1 MASTYIRYEDSDLEK
16 ERRLK
21 FRGTVRIRLE
31 ALTFLW
37 NEPRELD
44 TKNVDYLKSCFQKDS
59 CYRLIPQNHV
69 PAIIDEDCFTS
80 TILAS
85 GLSKR
90 DLLSQQAAGIPELVL
105 PDGFQLRC
113 LHGKHRIQAARE
125 TLLPGD
131 RWWTIDLYIAGL
143 V

>member
-1 MASTYIRYEDSDLEK
+1 MASEYTQYNDSNLEK

-21 FRGTVRIRLE
+21 FRGTVRVRLE
-31 ALTFLW
+31 ALTFQW

-44 TKNVDYLKSCFQKDS
+44 AKNVDHLKSCFQKDG
-59 CYRLIPQNHV
+59 CYRLVPQNRV
-69 PAIIDEDCFTS
+69 PAIIDEGGFT
-80 TILAS
+80 TAILTS
-85 GLSKR
+85 GLSER

-131 RWWTIDLYIAGL
+131 RWWTIDLYIAGR